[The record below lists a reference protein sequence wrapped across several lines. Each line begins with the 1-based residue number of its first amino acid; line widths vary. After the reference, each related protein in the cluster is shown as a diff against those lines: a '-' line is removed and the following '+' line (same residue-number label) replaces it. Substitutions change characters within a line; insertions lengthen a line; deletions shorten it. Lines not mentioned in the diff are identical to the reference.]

1 MPFPQ
6 TFQRDQ
12 SDRTAKLC
20 ALPAGSELVYSV
32 IPYRSFEVAVAVVRE
47 GTAALRVT
55 VVVYSVHYPHNF
67 DVCIDWL
74 QQLLR
79 TASSQ
84 GAGST
89 YVLHDQRY
97 GNPRMTNIPRPDCLS
112 CFDEIGYIGHYGI
125 PVIVLCRQ
133 CGRDSADLGGTFDQE
148 GNCKVVVDFS
158 KIDEDKKEEM
168 IKLVKHNNRLVTGNQ
183 RCHVC
188 LHLTSKKCSSCKAV
202 VYCSAFCQRHDWN
215 RHKPHCRKAL

>member
-12 SDRTAKLC
+12 SDRTAILC

-47 GTAALRVT
+47 GAAALRVT

-67 DVCIDWL
+67 DDCIGWL

-84 GAGST
+84 AAEST
-89 YVLHDQRY
+89 YIIHDQRY
-97 GNPRMTNIPRPDCLS
+97 GNPRMVKVSRPDCLS
-112 CFDEIGYIGHYGI
+112 CFDEIGYIRQCGV

-148 GNCKVVVDFS
+148 GNFKVVVDFS
-158 KIDEDKKEEM
+158 MLDQDKKEELTK
-168 IKLVKHNNRLVTGNQ
+168 IVKHNNRLATRNQ
-183 RCHVC
+183 RCLVC
-188 LHLTSKKCSSCKAV
+188 HHLTSKKC
-202 VYCSAFCQRHDWN
+202 
-215 RHKPHCRKAL
+215 